1 MSARKQLVLEVVYK
15 LIKLQELVN
24 SDREEKIELNFKVSD
39 SLQQSIKML
48 RVIDDGSS
56 FSSQIQKIKLKTML
70 SIPED
75 SATIKHLAYI
85 MQTAPHRHLGSFRK
99 EIMATDND
107 LLISLNKHTATDY
120 VRISNSEN
128 KTIYAGKT
136 AVKNGKKV
144 VMRVKKGT
152 SATIEFPV
160 YPKQL

>member
-85 MQTAPHRHLGSFRK
+85 IQTAPHRHLCSFRK
-99 EIMATDND
+99 EIAATDKD
-107 LLISLNKHTATDY
+107 LLINLKKHTATGF
-120 VRISNSEN
+120 VKISNSEN
-128 KTIYAGKT
+128 KAIYADKT
-136 AVKNGKKV
+136 SVKNGTKEV
-144 VMRVKKGT
+144 LRVAKGT

-160 YPKQL
+160 YTK